1 VIHRDR
7 RRALSFGEDAAQY
20 DRARPTY
27 PAALV
32 DDLMRGAPTRVLDV
46 GCGTGIAGQLFADR
60 GCQVLGV
67 EADLRMATLA
77 RRRGLDV
84 EVAAFEAWDPA
95 ARSFDLVVSGQAW
108 HWVDPV
114 VGPAKAGGVLRPGGR
129 LAAFWNWGKLEP
141 DVQVALTEI
150 YTRRAPDLIEDSD
163 PLGTMNDR
171 NSQDEVAA
179 IGASGLFEAAE
190 VHNYA
195 WELPYT
201 TAEWLDKLPTHSDH
215 RVLPPEQLAVLLDAV
230 GAAVDGLGG
239 SITVR
244 YATRLV
250 TARRLTDETR

>member
-46 GCGTGIAGQLFADR
+46 GCGTGI
-60 GCQVLGV
+60 
-67 EADLRMATLA
+67 
-77 RRRGLDV
+77 
-84 EVAAFEAWDPA
+84 
-95 ARSFDLVVSGQAW
+95 
-108 HWVDPV
+108 
-114 VGPAKAGGVLRPGGR
+114 
-129 LAAFWNWGKLEP
+129 
-141 DVQVALTEI
+141 
-150 YTRRAPDLIEDSD
+150 
-163 PLGTMNDR
+163 
-171 NSQDEVAA
+171 A